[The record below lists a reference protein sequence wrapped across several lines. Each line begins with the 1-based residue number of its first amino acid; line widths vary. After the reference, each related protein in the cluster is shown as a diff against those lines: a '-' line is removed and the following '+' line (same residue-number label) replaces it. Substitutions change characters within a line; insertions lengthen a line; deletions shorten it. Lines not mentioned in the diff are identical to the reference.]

1 MSHHP
6 VGVRAGTEV
15 FGALDLVTE
24 PASRT
29 LRGVCH
35 IVEHEDNEMM
45 RPYAIGPIP
54 SPIPDRPV
62 GCRDDRREPVGGDT
76 QRERR
81 GTVVASEDQI
91 AERPRP

>member
-15 FGALDLVTE
+15 FGPLDLVME
-24 PASRT
+24 LASRT

-45 RPYAIGPIP
+45 RPLR
-54 SPIPDRPV
+54 DRP
-62 GCRDDRREPVGGDT
+62 DPSADP
-76 QRERR
+76 
-81 GTVVASEDQI
+81 
-91 AERPRP
+91 